1 MSVLVDR
8 DSRVVIQ
15 GITGRE
21 GSFHT
26 GQMRAFGTNIVA
38 GVSPGKG
45 GTDQDGV
52 PIFDTVADA
61 VAATEAD
68 VSGIFVPP
76 PFAADAIM
84 ESAAAGI
91 RLTVCITEG
100 IPVQDMIRARDFVIR
115 TGHDLLGANCPGIVT
130 PEQCKIGIIPNHIN
144 SPGPVGIVGRS
155 GTLTYEVI
163 QGLGQGGMGQTTS
176 VGIGGDPVM
185 GLSFPDVL
193 QLFAD
198 DAETRAVVL
207 IGEIGG
213 SDEETAA
220 AWIREDRVRQ
230 AGRRVHLRAHR
241 SSRQAHGPRRRDH
254 QRDDRERPE
263 QDRRADRGRR
273 RDRRHHRG
281 RGPPHSG
288 EAGHA
293 RSLRER
299 IPASSTSRSSTVR
312 FE

>member
-8 DSRVVIQ
+8 TSRVVIQ

-61 VAATEAD
+61 VAATGAD

-76 PFAADAIM
+76 AFAADAIM

-91 RLTVCITEG
+91 ELTVCITEL
-100 IPVQDMIRARDFVIR
+100 IPVHDMIRARDFVIR
-115 TGHDLLGANCPGIVT
+115 TGHQLLGANCPGIVT
-130 PEQCKIGIIPNHIN
+130 PGQCKVGIIPNHIN
-144 SPGPVGIVGRS
+144 TPGPVGIVGRS

-163 QGLGQGGMGQTTS
+163 QGLGEAGMGQTTS

-193 QLFAD
+193 QRFAD
-198 DAETRAVVL
+198 DAETCAVVL

-213 SDEETAA
+213 SDEENAA
-220 AWIREDRVRQ
+220 AWIRETGFDKPVV
-230 AGRRVHLRAHR
+230 AFISGRTA
-241 SSRQAHGPRRRDH
+241 
-254 QRDDRERPE
+254 
-263 QDRRADRGRR
+263 
-273 RDRRHHRG
+273 
-281 RGPPHSG
+281 PPG
-288 EAGHA
+288 KRMGHA
-293 RSLRER
+293 GAIISGNTGSAQSKLDALTAAGAE
-299 IPASSTSRSSTVR
+299 IADTIEDVVR
-312 FE
+312 LTAARLGTHPR

>member
-8 DSRVVIQ
+8 NSRVLIQ

-26 GQMRAFGTNIVA
+26 GQMRAFGTTIVA

-45 GTDQDGV
+45 GSDQDGV

-61 VAATEAD
+61 VAATGAD

-76 PFAADAIM
+76 AFAADAIM

-91 RLTVCITEG
+91 ELTVCITEL
-100 IPVQDMIRARDFVIR
+100 IPVHDMIRAREFVIR
-115 TGHDLLGANCPGIVT
+115 SGHQLLGANCPGIVT
-130 PEQCKIGIIPNHIN
+130 PQQCKVGIIPNHIN
-144 SPGPVGIVGRS
+144 TPGPVGIVGRS

-163 QGLGQGGMGQTTS
+163 QGLGEAGMGQTTS

-193 QLFAD
+193 QRFAD
-198 DAETRAVVL
+198 DAATRAVVL

-220 AWIREDRVRQ
+220 AWIREKR
-230 AGRRVHLRAHR
+230 
-241 SSRQAHGPRRRDH
+241 
-254 QRDDRERPE
+254 
-263 QDRRADRGRR
+263 
-273 RDRRHHRG
+273 
-281 RGPPHSG
+281 
-288 EAGHA
+288 
-293 RSLRER
+293 
-299 IPASSTSRSSTVR
+299 
-312 FE
+312 

>member
-8 DSRVVIQ
+8 YSRVVIQ

-45 GTDQDGV
+45 GSDQDGV
-52 PIFDTVADA
+52 PIYDTVADA
-61 VAATEAD
+61 VAATGAD

-76 PFAADAIM
+76 AFAADAIM

-100 IPVQDMIRARDFVIR
+100 IPVLDMIRAREFVLR
-115 TGHDLLGANCPGIVT
+115 TGNDLLGANCPGIVT
-130 PEQCKIGIIPNHIN
+130 PEQCKVGIIPNHIN
-144 SPGPVGIVGRS
+144 TPGPVGIVGRS

-193 QLFAD
+193 RLFAD
-198 DAETRAVVL
+198 DTETRAVVL

-220 AWIREDRVRQ
+220 AWIRDTGFDKPVVAFISGRTAPPGKRMGHAGAIISGNTGSAQ
-230 AGRRVHLRAHR
+230 SKIDALTAAGR
-241 SSRQAHGPRRRDH
+241 G
-254 QRDDRERPE
+254 
-263 QDRRADRGRR
+263 DRRYDRGRGAA
-273 RDRRHHRG
+273 DG
-281 RGPPHSG
+281 G
-288 EAGHA
+288 EAGRA
-293 RSLRER
+293 LSLKKRPR
-299 IPASSTSRSSTVR
+299 
-312 FE
+312 